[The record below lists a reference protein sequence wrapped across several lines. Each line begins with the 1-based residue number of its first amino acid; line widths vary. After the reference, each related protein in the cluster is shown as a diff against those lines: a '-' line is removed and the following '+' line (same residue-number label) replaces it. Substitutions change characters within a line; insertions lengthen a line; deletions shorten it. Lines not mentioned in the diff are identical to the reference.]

1 MPSAAQNTYS
11 NNYLVPMYDAD
22 EALCQPVNLP
32 ASVTYAKGT
41 VLGEVTATPGLF
53 KAYASGSS
61 DGSQVPKAILQYDC
75 ATDSSSNITIGA
87 AAGGAAFGVTAKSVP
102 AYFSGYFKTA
112 ELVQSG
118 AGAIDANAL
127 SAANWHLISGSVAD
141 GVVFIG

>member
-1 MPSAAQNTYS
+1 MPSTAQNTYS
-11 NNYLVPMYDAD
+11 NNYLVPMY
-22 EALCQPVNLP
+22 EPERALVQHVNLP

-61 DGSQVPKAILQYDC
+61 DGSEVPKAILQYDC

-87 AAGGAAFGVTAKSVP
+87 AAGGAAFGVTSKSAP
-102 AYFSGYFKTA
+102 AYFAGLFKTA

-127 SAANWHLISGSVAD
+127 SAANWHLISGSVTD
-141 GVVFIG
+141 GVLNIG

>member
-1 MPSAAQNTYS
+1 MPTSATNTYS
-11 NNYLVPMYDAD
+11 NAGIQPMYDGG
-22 EALCQPVNLP
+22 EAVQLHVALP
-32 ASVTYAKGT
+32 ASVTYAAGT

-87 AAGGAAFGVTAKSVP
+87 AAGGAPFGVTSKSVP
-102 AYFSGYFKTA
+102 AYFAGLFKTA

-127 SAANWHLISGSVAD
+127 SAANWHLVSGSVAD
-141 GVVFIG
+141 GVLNIG